1 MHATKNSRSIDL
13 PNKFFFQTNL
23 LILFSVCHE
32 VFLPHRENRTQIVGY
47 EEPENVS
54 YCLVM
59 VRYGGGS
66 SGLAPVSVATI
77 LESFVP
83 IERNSTV
90 PKKGMIY

>member
-1 MHATKNSRSIDL
+1 
-13 PNKFFFQTNL
+13 
-23 LILFSVCHE
+23 
-32 VFLPHRENRTQIVGY
+32 
-47 EEPENVS
+47 
-54 YCLVM
+54 M

-90 PKKGMIY
+90 PKKGMIYSTVLNLI